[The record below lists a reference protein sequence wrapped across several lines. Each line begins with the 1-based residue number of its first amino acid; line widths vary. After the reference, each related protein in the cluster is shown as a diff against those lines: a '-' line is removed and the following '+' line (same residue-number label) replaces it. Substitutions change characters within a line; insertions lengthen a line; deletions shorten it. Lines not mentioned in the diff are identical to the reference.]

1 MDVCWSPVKCARVG
15 GDLAKLTVWGQNE
28 RCHSVRRHGSSP
40 AVRGP
45 AGRRFRSGQAETL
58 RPGASRCGI
67 YSALIISSLVDLGLL
82 AQNHVQQGTVDFNL
96 AVVINKT
103 QFPKSVHE
111 KAHARSRRADHLR
124 QCLWAD
130 FRYDWLR
137 PTFLA
142 KIRQKQK
149 GQCQPFLARI
159 EQLIDQDLLDTTVAS
174 QEEIDE

>member
-1 MDVCWSPVKCARVG
+1 MDVSWSPVKCARVG
-15 GDLAKLTVWGQNE
+15 SDLAKLTVWGQNE
-28 RCHSVRRHGSSP
+28 PCHSLRRHGRSTS
-40 AVRGP
+40 VSGP

-103 QFPKSVHE
+103 QFSKSVHE
-111 KAHARSRRADHLR
+111 KSHARSRRADHLR
-124 QCLWAD
+124 HCLLAD

-149 GQCQPFLARI
+149 GPCQPFLARI
-159 EQLIDQDLLDTTVAS
+159 EQLIDQVLLDTTVAS
-174 QEEIDE
+174 QEVRDK